1 MMLKNDTGSSGQNP
15 TIKVDVQ
22 QTEAETTIRAY
33 SAITTG
39 NINAVPTI
47 GTPSASV
54 KTVCDAM

>member
-39 NINAVPTI
+39 NINAVPAI
-47 GTPSASV
+47 GTPSATV